1 MLLNRA
7 IRNGVFSVSAH
18 IINLVLGL
26 LFAGMTI
33 KHLGNA
39 QAGFMI
45 MASFIL
51 GWTSLV
57 GGGSF
62 RSPAVQR
69 ISFLYSEYQDI
80 KVKEVLKTLLT
91 ANIVVAIPFAF
102 ATLIAFPLLFSW
114 SNLSTSLKND
124 AWIVILCGTIG
135 FLLEQWSSGLRVVYA
150 AKQRFDIGTISLLI
164 FGLFGNLARLF
175 VLIKY
180 KNMPSLAVVNLIISF
195 LWLVFDLKLVSK
207 LIGYVIIPGWNWSE
221 FKPLMSFGLWSWLGD
236 VSNVLFFNLSNFIVS
251 KYLGSSVLPYIAFP
265 QRIITQVH
273 LFFASGAYFL
283 FPTLAGQGINA
294 EHDIKRVE
302 DRLRWFFSVS
312 SIAIYIG
319 LFLCGPWL
327 FTFLVNKEFSEH
339 AMTPYLL
346 YCIWGITTTQML
358 VYLYSTMAVGKV
370 KANTITDLTVSILTV
385 VSTYLLVPVF
395 GYLGICI
402 AQLWKVPGVLW
413 HTLWCRRLLN
423 IKFSLWA
430 TFSPYVST
438 IISASFWI
446 VIHMALISFFSIPH
460 SLIPILAF
468 VEFFIYTIFI
478 WLLEI
483 KLFSHHERLDTIH
496 KVLSIIKERLQ
507 MILLRKVEAN

>member
-39 QAGFMI
+39 QAGFII

-51 GWTSLV
+51 GWTSLA

-69 ISFLYSEYQDI
+69 ISFLYSEKHNK
-80 KVKEVLKTLLT
+80 KVKEVLRTLLT
-91 ANIVVAIPFAF
+91 ANIIVAIPFAV
-102 ATLIAFPLLFSW
+102 ATLIAFPILFDW
-114 SNLSTSLKND
+114 SNLSPSLKND

-135 FLLEQWSSGLRVVYA
+135 FLVEQWSSGLRVIYA
-150 AKQRFDIGTISLLI
+150 AKQRFDLGTISLLI

-175 VLIKY
+175 VLIQY
-180 KNMPSLAVVNLIISF
+180 QNMPSLAFVNLIISF
-195 LWLVFDLKLVSK
+195 LWLIFDIKLVSK
-207 LIGYVIIPGWNWSE
+207 LIGGIIIPGWNWIE
-221 FKPLMSFGLWSWLGD
+221 FKPLLSFGLWSWLGD
-236 VSNVLFFNLSNFIVS
+236 VSNVLFFNFSNFIVS
-251 KYLGSSVLPYIAFP
+251 KYLGSAVLPYIVFP

-283 FPTLAGQGINA
+283 FPTLAGQGIKA
-294 EHDIKRVE
+294 EYDIKRVE

-312 SIAIYIG
+312 SIGIYIG

-327 FTFLVNKEFSEH
+327 FTFLVNKEFSEN
-339 AMTPYLL
+339 AMMPYLL
-346 YCIWGITTTQML
+346 FCIWGITTTQML
-358 VYLYSTMAVGKV
+358 VYLYSTMAIGKV

-385 VSTYLLVPVF
+385 VSTYLLIPVF

-413 HTLWCRRLLN
+413 HTLWCRRILN
-423 IKFSLWA
+423 IKSSFGA
-430 TFSPYVST
+430 TFSTYVST
-438 IISASFWI
+438 FIGTTFWI
-446 VIHMALISFFSIPH
+446 VLHMAIKNLFSVH
-460 SLIPILAF
+460 YNLIPILAL
-468 VEFFIYTIFI
+468 VEFFIYLILI
-478 WLLEI
+478 WLLET
-483 KLFSHHERLDTIH
+483 KLFSYPERWDTIQKVSSLIMKKL
-496 KVLSIIKERLQ
+496 KVLF
-507 MILLRKVEAN
+507 LRKIEGY